1 MLYAMWSKLA
11 YGFINLN
18 NILSGDLL
26 LLYDIYIKKKEPTKS
41 KKTINHIV

>member
-1 MLYAMWSKLA
+1 MLIAMGSKLA
-11 YGFINLN
+11 SLFINLN

-26 LLYDIYIKKKEPTKS
+26 LLYDIYIKKKESTKS